1 MGHWWI
7 DRQKQIFASR
17 LEGVDLFLK
26 VFVYG
31 AIILLF
37 ALVPYQREA
46 AGVGWTFV
54 WWMTRQD
61 VAVGPIITS
70 VLVFQ
75 YTVAA
80 ALLLYFVYLHHVGRF
95 LRQQNRELTVAM
107 TSLEVGFCREL
118 FSRTRGRFI
127 EVNDVLL
134 RLLGHEKEAFFSFS
148 FEDICANA
156 EDAEKFKKDLQQKGS
171 ILREMRLKAAD
182 GRPIWVLL
190 SGRVVK
196 GEQGEPQFFE
206 YIVIDVTERKWME
219 EEMASAYQRFES
231 VIENTPNIAIQGFA
245 LDGKILEWNYAS
257 EVLYGFTSH
266 EAVGQYLP
274 ELLLNEVDARE
285 FRRLFESIKET
296 GRPTPPR
303 EWQVRNKFGRNL
315 TVYSSIFP
323 ILQQGHVIEVYRMDV
338 DISDRVEAE
347 RRLSEV
353 KDKLEGLA
361 LKDPLTEIFN
371 FRYFRERL
379 SAEFERSK
387 RALSPLSIMMIDIDY
402 FKSINDTYG
411 HQFGDR
417 ILKQV
422 ARFLKTELR
431 SNDVVAR
438 WGGEEFA
445 VILPDTNRTD
455 SLGVATKLI
464 ELFRTRNF
472 GGGDTLIKLKGS
484 IGVVSYPEDPL
495 FSVEEM
501 IDAGEESIYRVK
513 ERGGDGVASYGHEIG
528 ERALDRVTDEDR
540 RRFID
545 SVKQKLSFFAVRSER
560 SILEAVYSLA
570 KSIELRD
577 RRTKEHCDR
586 MVEYAEKVA
595 RQLGMNEQDVDNVR
609 RAAMLHDIG
618 KLGISDEILLKPGKL
633 TPDEYEEVRKH
644 PVIGAD
650 IISVAGFLKD
660 IVPIILCHHEH
671 WDGKGY
677 PRGLKGEEIPL
688 GARIVAVVDVY
699 EAVTSDRPYHKA
711 IPKKEA
717 IVILRE
723 GMGTQF
729 DPQIVKNFIDIIEKE
744 H

>member
-1 MGHWWI
+1 MGHWI
-7 DRQKQIFASR
+7 DKKKQVFTSR
-17 LEGVDLFLK
+17 VERTRLFLNL
-26 VFVYG
+26 FVYG
-31 AIILLF
+31 VILLLF
-37 ALVPYQREA
+37 AFVPYQRA
-46 AGVGWTFV
+46 TGQIGWTFV
-54 WWMTRQD
+54 WWIPRMGVPAEAIPTHLL
-61 VAVGPIITS
+61 I
-70 VLVFQ
+70 FQ

-80 ALLLYFVYLHHVGRF
+80 ALLLYVAYLQRVGRS
-95 LRQQNRELTVAM
+95 LRRQNEDLTVAM

-118 FSRTRGRFI
+118 FSRNKSCFI

-134 RLLGHEKEAFFSFS
+134 RLLGYQKEEFFDLSFT
-148 FEDICANA
+148 DICVNS
-156 EDAEKFKKDLQQKGS
+156 EDVEKFKTALKQKGS
-171 ILREMRLKAAD
+171 VLREMRLKATD
-182 GRPIWVLL
+182 GRSIWVLL
-190 SGRVVK
+190 SGRAV
-196 GEQGEPQFFE
+196 QGEEGESQFFE

-231 VIENTPNIAIQGFA
+231 VIENTPNIAIQGFS

-266 EAVGQYLP
+266 EAIGKYLP
-274 ELLLNEVDARE
+274 DLLLNEADARE

-303 EWQVRNKFGRNL
+303 EWQIKNKFGRLL
-315 TVYSSIFP
+315 TVYSSVFP
-323 ILQQGHVIEVYRMDV
+323 ILQQGRVIEVYRMDV

-347 RRLSEV
+347 RRLNEV

-361 LKDPLTEIFN
+361 LKDSMTEIFN

-402 FKSINDTYG
+402 FKSINDSYG
-411 HQFGDR
+411 HEFGDR

-445 VILPDTNRTD
+445 VILPDTNRRD
-455 SLGVATKLI
+455 ALGVATKLL

-472 GGGDTLIKLKGS
+472 GGGETLIRLKGS
-484 IGVVSYPEDPL
+484 LGVVSYPEDPL

-528 ERALDRVTDEDR
+528 ERALDRVTDDDR

-586 MVEYAEKVA
+586 MVDYAEQLA
-595 RQLGMNEQDVDNVR
+595 RKMGMNDQEVDNVR

-618 KLGISDEILLKPGKL
+618 KLGIPDDILLKPGKL
-633 TPDEYEEVRKH
+633 NAEEYEEVKKH

-650 IISVAGFLKD
+650 IISVASFLKD
-660 IVPIILCHHEH
+660 IVPIILGHHEH

-688 GARIVAVVDVY
+688 GARIVAAVDVY

-711 IPKKEA
+711 IPKQEA
-717 IVILRE
+717 VQILRE

-729 DPQIVKNFIDIIEKE
+729 DPQVIKVFIDILDKE
-744 H
+744 S

>member
-1 MGHWWI
+1 M
-7 DRQKQIFASR
+7 SR
-17 LEGVDLFLK
+17 TEGAHFFLNFF
-26 VFVYG
+26 VFG
-31 AIILLF
+31 TILLLF
-37 ALVPYQREA
+37 ALVPYHRATGQL
-46 AGVGWTFV
+46 GWTFV
-54 WWMTRQD
+54 WWVSRQD
-61 VAVGPIITS
+61 VLSCPVSTN

-75 YTVAA
+75 YTVAS
-80 ALLLYFVYLHHVGRF
+80 ALLLYFVYLQRVGQV
-95 LRQQNRELTVAM
+95 LRRQNEELTVAM
-107 TSLEVGFCREL
+107 TSLEVGFCREVL
-118 FSRTRGRFI
+118 SRSKSHFI

-134 RLLGHEKEAFFSFS
+134 RLLGYQKEDFFGISFAN
-148 FEDICANA
+148 ICASA
-156 EDAEKFKKDLQQKGS
+156 EDAEKFKNTLLQKGS
-171 ILREMRLKAAD
+171 VLREMRLKATD

-190 SGRVVK
+190 SGRAVK
-196 GEQGEPQFFE
+196 GGEGDLQFFE
-206 YIVIDVTERKWME
+206 YIVIDVTERKWMQ

-231 VIENTPNIAIQGFA
+231 VIENTPNIAIQGFS
-245 LDGKILEWNYAS
+245 LDAKILEWNYAS
-257 EVLYGFTSH
+257 EVLYGYTSH
-266 EAVGQYLP
+266 EAIGKTLSD
-274 ELLLNEVDARE
+274 LLLNEADSRE
-285 FRRLFESIKET
+285 FQRLFESIKET

-303 EWQVRNKFGRNL
+303 EWLVRNKFGRHL
-315 TVYSSIFP
+315 TVYSSVFP
-323 ILQQGHVIEVYRMDV
+323 ILQQGRVIEIYRMDV

-347 RRLSEV
+347 QRLSEV

-402 FKSINDTYG
+402 FKSINDSYG

-445 VILPDTNRTD
+445 VILPDTNRGD
-455 SLGVATKLI
+455 AFSVAGKLI

-472 GGGDTLIKLKGS
+472 GGDTLIKLKGS
-484 IGVVSYPEDPL
+484 FGVVSYPEDPL

-528 ERALDRVTDEDR
+528 ERTLDRVTDDDR

-595 RQLGMNEQDVDNVR
+595 RKMGMNDQDVDNVR

-618 KLGISDEILLKPGKL
+618 KLGISDKILLKPGKL
-633 TPDEYEEVRKH
+633 TAEEYEEVKKH

-660 IVPIILCHHEH
+660 IVPIILGHHEH
-671 WDGKGY
+671 WDGGGY
-677 PRGLKGEEIPL
+677 PRGLKGQEIPL

-711 IPKKEA
+711 IPKEEA
-717 IVILRE
+717 IQILRE

-729 DPQIVKNFIDIIEKE
+729 DPQIVKVFIDILASDR
-744 H
+744 

>member
-1 MGHWWI
+1 MSHWI
-7 DRQKQIFASR
+7 ERHKQITTSR
-17 LEGVDLFLK
+17 AQRAQNFLNI
-26 VFVYG
+26 FVY
-31 AIILLF
+31 AVILLLF
-37 ALVPYQREA
+37 ALIPFQREP
-46 AGVGWTFV
+46 GHLGWTFV
-54 WWMTRQD
+54 WWISRKDIQ
-61 VAVGPIITS
+61 VQSIPANILI
-70 VLVFQ
+70 FQ
-75 YTVAA
+75 HTLAA
-80 ALLLYFVYLHHVGRF
+80 ALLLYFVHLRRMGQF
-95 LRQQNRELTVAM
+95 LRRQNEELTVAM
-107 TSLEVGFCREL
+107 ASLEVGFCREAIAPNK
-118 FSRTRGRFI
+118 SHFI

-134 RLLGHEKEAFFSFS
+134 RLLGYQKEDFFGKSFA
-148 FEDICANA
+148 DICATP
-156 EDAEKFKKDLQQKGS
+156 EDAEKFKKILLQKGS
-171 ILREMRLKAAD
+171 ILREIRLKALD
-182 GRPIWVLL
+182 GRAIWILL
-190 SGRVVK
+190 SGRAVQ
-196 GEQGEPQFFE
+196 GEQGDLQFFE

-231 VIENTPNIAIQGFA
+231 VIENTPNIAIQGFT

-257 EVLYGFTSH
+257 EVLYGYTSH
-266 EAVGQYLP
+266 EAIGKQLP
-274 ELLLNEVDARE
+274 DLLLSEADGRA
-285 FRRLFESIKET
+285 FRTLFDSIKES

-303 EWQVRNKFGRNL
+303 EWQVKNKFGRHL
-315 TVYSSIFP
+315 TVHSSVFP
-323 ILQQGHVIEVYRMDV
+323 ILQQGRVIEIYRMDV

-387 RALSPLSIMMIDIDY
+387 RALTPLSVMMIDIDY
-402 FKSINDTYG
+402 FKSINDQFG

-445 VILPDTNRTD
+445 VILPDTNRAD
-455 SLGVATKLI
+455 ALGVSTKLL
-464 ELFRTRNF
+464 ELFRSRNF
-472 GGGDTLIKLKGS
+472 GGETIIHLKGS

-513 ERGGDGVASYGHEIG
+513 ERGGDGVAAYGHEIG
-528 ERALDRVTDEDR
+528 ERALERVTDDDR

-595 RQLGMNEQDVDNVR
+595 RKVGMNDQEVDNVR

-618 KLGISDEILLKPGKL
+618 KLGISDNILLKPGKL
-633 TPDEYEEVRKH
+633 TTEEYEEVKKH

-650 IISVAGFLKD
+650 IISVASFLKD
-660 IVPIILCHHEH
+660 IVPIILCHHER

-688 GARIVAVVDVY
+688 GARVVAVVDVY
-699 EAVTSDRPYHKA
+699 EALTSDRPYHKA
-711 IPKKEA
+711 ISSAGALK
-717 IVILRE
+717 ILRE

-729 DPQIVKNFIDIIEKE
+729 DPRIVKVATDIIEKE

>member
-1 MGHWWI
+1 MGHWI
-7 DRQKQIFASR
+7 DKKKQIFTSR
-17 LEGVDLFLK
+17 VERTRFFLNF
-26 VFVYG
+26 FVYG
-31 AIILLF
+31 AILILF
-37 ALVPYQREA
+37 AMVPYQRES
-46 AGVGWTFV
+46 GYIGWTLV
-54 WWMTRQD
+54 WWVSRVD
-61 VAVGPIITS
+61 VLAYHIPAN

-75 YTVAA
+75 YTVAS
-80 ALLLYFVYLHHVGRF
+80 ALLLYFVHLQRVGQF
-95 LRQQNRELTVAM
+95 LRRQNEELTVAM
-107 TSLEVGFCREL
+107 TSLQVGFCREL
-118 FSRTRGRFI
+118 SSRSKNRFI

-134 RLLGHEKEAFFSFS
+134 RLLGYQKDDFFSLSFS
-148 FEDICANA
+148 DICANA
-156 EDAEKFKKDLQQKGS
+156 EDAEKFKKVLLQKGS
-171 ILREMRLKAAD
+171 VLREARLKAAD
-182 GRPIWVLL
+182 NHHIWVLL
-190 SGRVVK
+190 SGRAVK
-196 GEQGEPQFFE
+196 GEQGELQFFE

-231 VIENTPNIAIQGFA
+231 VIENTPNIAIQGFS

-266 EAVGQYLP
+266 EAIAKYLP
-274 ELLLNEVDARE
+274 DLLLNETDGRE

-303 EWQVRNKFGRNL
+303 EWQVRNKFGRHL
-315 TVYSSIFP
+315 TVYSSVFP
-323 ILQQGHVIEVYRMDV
+323 ILQQGRVIEIYRMDV

-387 RALSPLSIMMIDIDY
+387 RALSPLSIMMMDIDY

-445 VILPDTNRTD
+445 VILPDTNRGD
-455 SLGVATKLI
+455 ALGVATKLLD
-464 ELFRTRNF
+464 LFRTRNF
-472 GGGDTLIKLKGS
+472 GGGDSLIKLKGS

-528 ERALDRVTDEDR
+528 ERTLDRVTDDDR

-586 MVEYAEKVA
+586 MVDYAEKVA
-595 RQLGMNEQDVDNVR
+595 RKMGMNDQDVDNAR

-633 TPDEYEEVRKH
+633 TVEEYEEVKKH

-660 IVPIILCHHEH
+660 IVPIILSHHEH
-671 WDGKGY
+671 WDGRGY

-711 IPKKEA
+711 IPKEEA
-717 IVILRE
+717 IQILRE

-729 DPQIVKNFIDIIEKE
+729 DPQVVKIFIDILEKE
-744 H
+744 R